1 MTDRVTDRAAWVH
14 TEHVRRLAALDAAV
28 RLPDLD
34 LSADHHEVLLAPD
47 GEAVAVVEP
56 QHTDPA
62 SAPGLWVDEDVYRV
76 QVRCTAAAGP
86 AALTELLRRA
96 STALGED
103 RPAHLIAASRDTALL
118 RPLLKAGWAPATVL
132 ALHRLEPPPLF
143 AEAGGEDG
151 VEVRSATPD
160 DIEAVVAAS
169 VAVQAHDSAV
179 GVLPDRPGA
188 AEVFW
193 PSVESALQ
201 ERPDWCWVAERAGL
215 VVGVCEMEPPEVADW
230 VTGAVNAPPDGAPTA
245 YLGML
250 HVAAGER
257 GRGIGSALVRAAH
270 ARAVEA
276 GAGQVVLHH
285 GAANPL
291 SVPFW
296 GRAGYR
302 PLITGWA
309 RFGG

>member
-1 MTDRVTDRAAWVH
+1 VTDRVTDRAARVH
-14 TEHVRRLAALDAAV
+14 TEHVRRLASLDPSV
-28 RLPDLD
+28 HLPDLD

-47 GEAVAVVEP
+47 GEAVAVVEA

-62 SAPGLWVDEDVYRV
+62 STPGLWVDEDVHRV

-86 AALTELLRRA
+86 TALTELLARA
-96 STALGED
+96 ATVLGGD
-103 RPAHLIAASRDTALL
+103 RPAHLVVASRDLALP
-118 RPLLKAGWAPATVL
+118 RPLLKAGYAPATVL
-132 ALHRLEPPPLF
+132 ALHRLEAPPLF
-143 AEAGGEDG
+143 ADDATDDG
-151 VEVRSATPD
+151 VVVRSAVPD
-160 DIEAVVAAS
+160 DVEAVVAAS

-193 PSVESALQ
+193 PSVETALR

-215 VVGVCEMEPPEVADW
+215 VVGVCEMEPPEVAEW
-230 VTGAVNAPPDGAPTA
+230 VTGAVSPPPDGSTTA
-245 YLGML
+245 YLALL

-257 GRGIGSALVRAAH
+257 GKGVGAALVRTAH

-285 GAANPL
+285 AATNPL

-309 RFGG
+309 RFPA